1 MKFLVRLVPDSTQC
15 LLVALRSLSTKQYS
29 NLGSQANILFTILLC
44 KDCNSL
50 NAIKQVATSRR
61 GTKQFLNI
69 VVELALQLYQTDS
82 LVYLKFVFLFTSS
95 RPVFF
100 VERLY
105 DFAQTVYFSS
115 FAYLLLRYLQ
125 TRSFSSINFASIQ
138 AYLVLEL
145 KYWLNGNHCDSCVCW
160 CSRHVWCFG
169 SN

>member
-82 LVYLKFVFLFTSS
+82 LVYLKFVFLSHHHGPFSLWNDCTILLKLFIF
-95 RPVFF
+95 PVLHIYCCGTFKHARF
-100 VERLY
+100 HPLI
-105 DFAQTVYFSS
+105 
-115 FAYLLLRYLQ
+115 LLLFKH
-125 TRSFSSINFASIQ
+125 TWSSS
-138 AYLVLEL
+138 
-145 KYWLNGNHCDSCVCW
+145 
-160 CSRHVWCFG
+160 
-169 SN
+169 